1 MKWIEVKNYD
11 AMSVDGCRRI
21 YDAVAPELLA
31 GKRVNLGLATGNTMI
46 QLYELL
52 ANEFNTKRIPLKN
65 LHTYNLDEYVGPDRK
80 AVPYSHPL
88 SYRRYMD
95 ENLFNRFDPAL
106 GFGAENRHFPDPDNG
121 DAYDAEIAANG
132 GLLLQLLG
140 IGFNGHIAFN
150 EPEPECPVDEF
161 ARRSTRVIS
170 LTALTIATNQRLT
183 AGGNDIVPRLAVTM
197 GMKPIIDAKK
207 HLLLACF
214 PEQEKP
220 LAAMKR
226 NPVPDPKYPASYL
239 FLDPESVIVYCGD
252 VIRL

>member
-1 MKWIEVKNYD
+1 MIWTEVKDYE
-11 AMSVDGCRRI
+11 AMSIAGCQRI
-21 YDAVAPELLA
+21 FDVIAPELLA

-46 QLYELL
+46 RLYELL
-52 ANEFNTKRIPLKN
+52 ANQINAKRIPLAN
-65 LHTYNLDEYVGPDRK
+65 LHTYNLDEYVAPDRT

-95 ENLFNRFDPAL
+95 ENLFNRFDPKL
-106 GFGAENRHFPDPDNG
+106 GFGPDNRHFPDP
-121 DAYDAEIAANG
+121 AHCKEYDQEIADKG

-150 EPEPECPVDEF
+150 EPEPGVPVKEF
-161 ARRSTRVIS
+161 AQRPTRVIE

-183 AGGNDIVPRLAVTM
+183 ADGNDIVPRLAVTM
-197 GMKPIIDAKK
+197 GMSPIIAAKN

-220 LAAMKR
+220 LSAMKR
-226 NPVPDPKYPASYL
+226 NPVPDPACPASYL
-239 FLDPESVIVYCGD
+239 FLDDKSEIITCGD
-252 VIRL
+252 VIKL

>member
-1 MKWIEVKNYD
+1 MKIRKVENYHE
-11 AMSVDGCRRI
+11 MSVAGAGII
-21 YDAVAPELLA
+21 YNAAAPVLKRG
-31 GKRVNLGLATGNTMI
+31 GKFNLGLATGNTMI
-46 QLYELL
+46 KLYELL

-106 GFGAENRHFPDPDNG
+106 GFGAENRHFPDPENG

-161 ARRSTRVIS
+161 ARRPTRVIS

-226 NPVPDPKYPASYL
+226 NPVPDTKYPASYL
-239 FLDPESVIVYCGD
+239 FLDPGSVIVYCGD
-252 VIRL
+252 VIKL